1 MNNIRP
7 RDMQV
12 FEILSEINKQK
23 SNDLK
28 LKTLKEKYYDH
39 TPLHRILKMNYC
51 DTIISMLPEGTPPFA
66 SNENPDSPAKSS
78 LWEYLQVFPTIVR
91 STQSLNMKPL
101 QIERSFIEMLQAV
114 DPAEANVI
122 CLAKD
127 KKLDEE
133 YSISADLVIQAFPA
147 LNITNSAPKPE
158 EPPKTKEELAA
169 EYLEK
174 AKIKK
179 TEARKLMNE
188 AKTFTKKAEDL
199 INENA

>member
-51 DTIISMLPEGTPPFA
+51 DTIISMLPEGTPPFT
-66 SNENPDSPAKSS
+66 SNENTESPARSS
-78 LWEYLQVFPTIVR
+78 VWEYLQVFPTIVR
-91 STQSLNMKPL
+91 STQSLKMKPL

-127 KKLDEE
+127 KKL
-133 YSISADLVIQAFPA
+133 
-147 LNITNSAPKPE
+147 
-158 EPPKTKEELAA
+158 
-169 EYLEK
+169 
-174 AKIKK
+174 KIPGI
-179 TEARKLMNE
+179 
-188 AKTFTKKAEDL
+188 TKKLVSDTFPNL
-199 INENA
+199 IVK